1 MLPIGSKP
9 CIQYIVEELAVCGVE
24 EILIITGPKKRV
36 IEDHFD
42 KENEI
47 NQILHRSEQPELFQT
62 LAYEDMNVHFFIHAK
77 AAQGALGMLCG

>member
-1 MLPIGSKP
+1 MLPLTKSQPKEMLPIGSKP

-42 KENEI
+42 KKM
-47 NQILHRSEQPELFQT
+47 RSTKFCIAVNSRNCFRPSP
-62 LAYEDMNVHFFIHAK
+62 MKI
-77 AAQGALGMLCG
+77 